1 MFVGALP
8 DIIKMKNTNPKPQ
21 HILLLTDYL
30 KANYEPTEKI
40 SESTLQL
47 TTLEFYNKLQ
57 DLCPSGDYN
66 TSDVFQLLYGLG
78 YRFHENGDLS
88 FHWLL
93 KHK

>member
-8 DIIKMKNTNPKPQ
+8 DIIKMETINQKTQ
-21 HILLLTDYL
+21 QIAIFTEYL
-30 KANYEPTEKI
+30 KANYEPALKI

-57 DLCPSGDYN
+57 DLCPSGEYSQ
-66 TSDVFQLLYGLG
+66 SDLFQLLYGLG
-78 YRFHENGDLS
+78 YRFHDNGDLS